1 MTDHFREAVNTV
13 SKLSDNEQNR
23 IADIMLG
30 LAGKAAFGER
40 RRYWIAG
47 EKPDPEKVR
56 TTVRGLREFRKD
68 ISLGGLSIRELIE
81 EGRH

>member
-1 MTDHFREAVNTV
+1 
-13 SKLSDNEQNR
+13 
-23 IADIMLG
+23 MLG
-30 LAGKAAFGER
+30 LAGETAFGER

-47 EKPDPEKVR
+47 EKPDAEKIR
-56 TTVRGLREFRKD
+56 KTVRGLREFRKD